1 MQAMNSQPAQIFQ
14 TLNQI
19 EFNKL
24 SVTEKV
30 AYLERA
36 VRACGFLRPR
46 SAETSSAQEQ
56 EPQLAKV

>member
-1 MQAMNSQPAQIFQ
+1 MRSMNSHHSQAFQ

-30 AYLERA
+30 AYLEQA
-36 VRACGFLRPR
+36 VRACGFLAPR
-46 SAETSSAQEQ
+46 SAESNSAQEQ
-56 EPQLAKV
+56 EPQLAKA

>member
-1 MQAMNSQPAQIFQ
+1 MQPMDSQRAQTFQ

-24 SVTEKV
+24 PVSEKV

-36 VRACGFLRPR
+36 VRACGFLPPR

-56 EPQLAKV
+56 EPQLAKA

>member
-1 MQAMNSQPAQIFQ
+1 MRPMSSQAAQTFQ

-24 SVTEKV
+24 SVAEKV

-36 VRACGFLRPR
+36 VRACGFLSPR
-46 SAETSSAQEQ
+46 SAETNSAQEQ
-56 EPQLAKV
+56 EPQPAKA

>member
-1 MQAMNSQPAQIFQ
+1 MRPMNSQLAQAFQ

-36 VRACGFLRPR
+36 AGACGFLPR
-46 SAETSSAQEQ
+46 RSTEPSYGSEEQLQRAE
-56 EPQLAKV
+56 K